1 LQETALQVI
10 EYIKANP
17 AVTSGIAVI
26 AGVSASKSV
35 AHDRS
40 WGIIVYLIVGL
51 VGFFLGQFVIL
62 YFGFQQYLEQIPSFR
77 ILFDLIAAYIGSF
90 VFAALIHFIKPT

>member
-17 AVTSGIAVI
+17 AVTSGIAIISGI
-26 AGVSASKSV
+26 AASKSV

-62 YFGFQQYLEQIPSFR
+62 YFGFHQYLEQIPSFR

>member
-1 LQETALQVI
+1 LQEIALQVI
-10 EYIKANP
+10 DYLKANP
-17 AVTSGIAVI
+17 ALASGIAI
-26 AGVSASKSV
+26 ISGVAASKSV
-35 AHDRS
+35 AHDRT

-51 VGFFLGQFVIL
+51 IGFFLGQFVIL
-62 YFGFQQYLEQIPSFR
+62 YFRFQEHLDKIPEFR

>member
-1 LQETALQVI
+1 MQEIALQVI
-10 EYIKANP
+10 AYIKANLVL
-17 AVTSGIAVI
+17 ASGIAVV
-26 AGVSASKSV
+26 AGLAASKSV

-40 WGIIVYLIVGL
+40 WGVIVYFIVGL

-62 YFGFQQYLEQIPSFR
+62 YFELQQYLEQIPSFR

>member
-1 LQETALQVI
+1 MQGIALQVI
-10 EYIKANP
+10 DYLKANLGL
-17 AVTSGIAVI
+17 ALGIAIISGIA
-26 AGVSASKSV
+26 ASKSV

-51 VGFFLGQFVIL
+51 VGFFLGQFVIF
-62 YFGFQQYLEQIPSFR
+62 YFGFQEHLEKIPEFR

-90 VFAALIHFIKPT
+90 VFAAVIHFIKPT